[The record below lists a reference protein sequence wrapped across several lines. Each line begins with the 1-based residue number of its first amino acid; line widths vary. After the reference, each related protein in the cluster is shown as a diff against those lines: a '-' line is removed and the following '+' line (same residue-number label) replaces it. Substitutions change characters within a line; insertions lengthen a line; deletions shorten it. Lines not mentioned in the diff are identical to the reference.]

1 MSRFV
6 KCFALFFALVSG
18 WILFLPL
25 DVPFFL
31 DEAIALPIFIASMKA
46 LGFDVTRWIPFLR
59 RGKKSLVPH
68 AMKSHPHKD
77 TTIDV

>member
-1 MSRFV
+1 MKRIG
-6 KCFALFFALVSG
+6 KIIALFFALVSG

-25 DVPFFL
+25 DVPFFI

-46 LGFDVTRWIPFLR
+46 LGFDVTRFIPFFR
-59 RGKKSLVPH
+59 RGKKSIIPNS
-68 AMKSHPHKD
+68 MKSQPHKD